1 MVRDGQWTIGTL
13 TGRQMEVLD
22 LLAEGMS
29 TADIAT
35 KLWVSKATVRNHV
48 QQIMERLD
56 VHTRLAAVHAAHV
69 YVHSPG
75 QRIID
80 WCRSQRMQL
89 ESSQEVAIRRVF
101 EKKNAAPRALPAQ
114 VTVSTTH
121 HGQVLLP
128 ARDANAADRDWGQR
142 REHVTR
148 RHRPRKPPPP
158 LDAWLHRGRDI
169 TTDKPAG
176 TTALLTFSCTGCAV
190 VKTDDDRPVNDI
202 AANTG
207 NRPIEVRR
215 GEQTITVKIPADS
228 AWTLDIADIT

>member
-80 WCRSQRMQL
+80 WCRSQRMHL

-128 ARDANAADRDWGQR
+128 ARDAKRGRSRLGATARAC
-142 REHVTR
+142 HAPPPT
-148 RHRPRKPPPP
+148 PKPPPP

>member
-48 QQIMERLD
+48 QQIMEKLD
-56 VHTRLAAVHAAHV
+56 VHTRLAAVHAADV
-69 YVHSPG
+69 YAHSPG

-80 WCRSQRMQL
+80 WCRSQRMHL
-89 ESSQEVAIRRVF
+89 ESSQEVEIRRVF
-101 EKKNAAPRALPAQ
+101 EKKNAAPQAMPPLPAQ
-114 VTVSTTH
+114 VAVSTTLH
-121 HGQVLLP
+121 TQVTQR
-128 ARDANAADRDWGQR
+128 ARDANATGGNAEGRSRAAIDPAN
-142 REHVTR
+142 
-148 RHRPRKPPPP
+148 RPHPWIRGCTVGATSPPISRP
-158 LDAWLHRGRDI
+158 
-169 TTDKPAG
+169 G

-190 VKTDDDRPVNDI
+190 VKTDNDRPVNDI
-202 AANTG
+202 GGYTG
-207 NRPIEVRR
+207 NRLIDVRR

>member
-80 WCRSQRMQL
+80 WCRSQRMHL

-101 EKKNAAPRALPAQ
+101 ENKNAAPQAMPRAGDSQHNAPRSGAATCARCGRGRSRLGATARACHAPPPTQQAAPALGY
-114 VTVSTTH
+114 VAAPWARH
-121 HGQVLLP
+121 HHRQAG
-128 ARDANAADRDWGQR
+128 RNNCAAD
-142 REHVTR
+142 
-148 RHRPRKPPPP
+148 
-158 LDAWLHRGRDI
+158 LLLHRMRG
-169 TTDKPAG
+169 G
-176 TTALLTFSCTGCAV
+176 Q
-190 VKTDDDRPVNDI
+190 DR
-202 AANTG
+202 
-207 NRPIEVRR
+207 R
-215 GEQTITVKIPADS
+215 
-228 AWTLDIADIT
+228 